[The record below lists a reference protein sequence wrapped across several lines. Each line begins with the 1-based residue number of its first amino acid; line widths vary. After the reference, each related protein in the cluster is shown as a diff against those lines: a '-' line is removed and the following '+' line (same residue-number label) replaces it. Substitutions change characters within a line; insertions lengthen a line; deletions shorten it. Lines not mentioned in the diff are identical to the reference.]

1 LVLGLFSIPLIYRV
15 IRAATLATA
24 TKEYVTAAKSQGATS
39 TRVLSREIFPNVAPA
54 IIVYAIF
61 TLGGVIA
68 IEGALAFLGLS
79 VPSPTASW
87 GNLISDASNDPQAP
101 WVFILSP
108 AIALCF
114 TLVSLYWVAEKIRQ
128 RFDPGEQKL

>member
-1 LVLGLFSIPLIYRV
+1 MATVGSGWQYYVTLLLVYLGVDIIACLGLNIQLGLAGVMDFAFIIFQ
-15 IRAATLATA
+15 AA
-24 TKEYVTAAKSQGATS
+24 GAY
-39 TRVLSREIFPNVAPA
+39 
-54 IIVYAIF
+54 VYAIF